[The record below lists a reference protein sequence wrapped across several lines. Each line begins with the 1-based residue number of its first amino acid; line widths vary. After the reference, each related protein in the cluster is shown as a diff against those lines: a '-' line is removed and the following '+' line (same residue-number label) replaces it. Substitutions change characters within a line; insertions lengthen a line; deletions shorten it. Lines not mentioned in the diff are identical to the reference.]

1 MPSSSA
7 ATTSG
12 RARRSATDRSPQ
24 STANDPLLRDLADIY
39 TRLDAYELAVDVH
52 RLRTRRTAPGSL
64 AWLDAR
70 YGLALALYR
79 SGKADEAR
87 RIIDATAIL
96 HPELGGGDL
105 SEKFKRLRQ
114 RLQVD

>member
-1 MPSSSA
+1 MS
-7 ATTSG
+7 
-12 RARRSATDRSPQ
+12 
-24 STANDPLLRDLADIY
+24 ANDPVLRDLADIY
-39 TRLDAYELAVDVH
+39 ARLEAFELAVDAH
-52 RLRTRRTAPGSL
+52 RLRSRRAVPGSL

-79 SGKADEAR
+79 TGKAEEAR

-96 HPELGGGDL
+96 HPELGGGNL
-105 SEKFKRLRQ
+105 SEKFKRLRE

>member
-1 MPSSSA
+1 MSIG
-7 ATTSG
+7 SG
-12 RARRSATDRSPQ
+12 LVGPR
-24 STANDPLLRDLADIY
+24 
-39 TRLDAYELAVDVH
+39 
-52 RLRTRRTAPGSL
+52 PGSL

-87 RIIDATAIL
+87 LIIDATAIL

-105 SEKFKRLRQ
+105 SEKFERLRQ
-114 RLQVD
+114 RLQVE